1 MRPHAGYVPVFKRDL
16 SFITNSCFD
25 LILAGRGGE
34 NPQNLRTSSYFPPEK
49 SLSLD
54 LCNNIIRGWV
64 QRTPPGPVNGGIPMA
79 LKQLLP
85 TNREEREERYLK
97 ILSASE
103 SGSWILEL
111 PPRLR
116 PHQPE
121 LETMLGRVFP
131 QSLTAPENV
140 ALAKQLSL
148 NWCMSKARNQGMDI
162 DDCWQEAI

>member
-1 MRPHAGYVPVFKRDL
+1 
-16 SFITNSCFD
+16 
-25 LILAGRGGE
+25 
-34 NPQNLRTSSYFPPEK
+34 
-49 SLSLD
+49 
-54 LCNNIIRGWV
+54 
-64 QRTPPGPVNGGIPMA
+64 MA

-131 QSLTAPENV
+131 QSRTAPENI